1 MKRVCYL
8 IHAVTIDSWLLR
20 PGNCNRILTLLQ
32 IEISEAIVNGMIK
45 LATFDLGPLD
55 IYVSS
60 KNAAVTISLYFR
72 TTYEARDSYKA
83 YPISGFPRVLMLEED
98 QKRVLPLKK

>member
-1 MKRVCYL
+1 M
-8 IHAVTIDSWLLR
+8 HAVTIDAWLLWS
-20 PGNCNRILTLLQ
+20 GNCNRILTLLQ

-55 IYVSS
+55 IHVSS
-60 KNAAVTISLYFR
+60 KNARVTISLYFR

-83 YPISGFPRVLMLEED
+83 YPISGFPRLLMLEED
-98 QKRVLPLKK
+98 QKRMLPLKK